1 MTRPLYE
8 IAKEIKQDWKNISV
22 YAEAY
27 REPMSQLT
35 SVNEMYYCDSAEEIV
50 LRFLSN
56 AQTWKGEVARRVK
69 KELKD
74 MVGIK

>member
-1 MTRPLYE
+1 MARPLYE
-8 IAKEIKQDWKNISV
+8 IAKEIKQDWKNIPA

-27 REPMSQLT
+27 RGPMSELT
-35 SVNEMYYCDSAEEIV
+35 SVDEQYYCDSAESIV
-50 LRFLSN
+50 LYFLSN
-56 AQTWKGEVARRVK
+56 AQTWRGEVAKRIK